1 MKRDFLYKFVKKN
14 NISKNLFI
22 SYVTA
27 SLLVFYF
34 LFITIF
40 GEKGLIKYF
49 ELKKQIKS
57 KEIVKFELQNKV
69 KTKKAMVNGMDPEN
83 LDLDLV
89 DEESRKVLGY
99 VGKNEVVIYREN

>member
-14 NISKNLFI
+14 NISKNLFV
-22 SYVTA
+22 SYVTG
-27 SLLVFYF
+27 SLLLFYF
-34 LFITIF
+34 LFITVF

-57 KEIVKFELQNKV
+57 KEIVKFELQNKI